1 MMMGHNL
8 QLCALL
14 CVLCLLKETHYRSWI
29 ICDFNP
35 HSKESKK
42 DRDCVCTV
50 VVSVAFVPVSLGGD
64 DFILFL
70 CHAHKVP
77 NTYAR
82 TK

>member
-1 MMMGHNL
+1 M
-8 QLCALL
+8 
-14 CVLCLLKETHYRSWI
+14 KP
-29 ICDFNP
+29 DFNP

>member
-1 MMMGHNL
+1 M
-8 QLCALL
+8 
-14 CVLCLLKETHYRSWI
+14 KP
-29 ICDFNP
+29 DFNP

-50 VVSVAFVPVSLGGD
+50 VVSVACSLGGD